1 MKQEILGVAL
11 LVVAPSVALAQRGP
25 IVVGGG
31 LGVTAPASTLG
42 DRADSS
48 TGFEG
53 FGSWPIRDQW
63 RFRADAGFDR
73 FSLSQNASADC
84 VAHGFECHHRVGHA
98 DAGIEVAARRSRSPV
113 WPFGFAELGVY
124 NFKQEAAAGSF
135 AVSSASTNWGGG
147 FGGGVRAALGA
158 DWGVGAQLSTR
169 WWRQGDAAATQTY
182 WFLEPAA
189 VAYYQFGRQTPP
201 PSRPRRAPAK
211 R

>member
-11 LVVAPSVALAQRGP
+11 LVITPSVALAQRDGV
-25 IVVGGG
+25 VVGGA

-53 FGSWPIRDQW
+53 FGSWPIRDMW
-63 RFRADAGFDR
+63 RFRADAGVDR
-73 FSLSQNASADC
+73 FSRSQNASADC
-84 VAHGFECHHRVGHA
+84 VAHGFECHDRVGHG
-98 DAGIEVAARRSRSPV
+98 DAGVEVGARRSSLRPY
-113 WPFGFAELGVY
+113 GFAEIGVY

-135 AVSSASTNWGGG
+135 AVSSSSTNWGGG

-158 DWGVGAQLSTR
+158 NWGAGAQLTTR
-169 WWRQGDAAATQTY
+169 WWRQGEASATQTF

-201 PSRPRRAPAK
+201 PSRPRRAPVK